1 MSNSTIESKAQSQVS
16 EKQDL
21 MSDMDSVDSAYYT
34 EGSVGQH
41 KVNMDLSY
49 TLTCLQLYNKM

>member
-21 MSDMDSVDSAYYT
+21 MSDMDSVDLVN
-34 EGSVGQH
+34 EGSEPQ
-41 KVNMDLSY
+41 K
-49 TLTCLQLYNKM
+49 YNIKRKNLKEKKSLIPIFLA